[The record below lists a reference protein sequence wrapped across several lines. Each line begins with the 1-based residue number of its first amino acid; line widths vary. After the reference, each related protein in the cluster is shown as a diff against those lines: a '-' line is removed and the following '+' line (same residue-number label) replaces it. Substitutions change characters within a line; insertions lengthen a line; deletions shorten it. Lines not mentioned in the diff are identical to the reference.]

1 MQFLI
6 PISMEQR
13 LYITSIR
20 EGIDMGSRDY
30 GCESKSFPLSALTK
44 DAKLVVSES
53 WGQPNPADADDT
65 VHIVWELTDMELTD
79 DNFSFT
85 MMGDRYHIN
94 RHWQVLGTESYDI
107 PNAYISNSK
116 RLIFYFGTE
125 EKAQESQ
132 YDRLKELYDQITAN
146 KQVGDF
152 WKNIPLAKEALHLM
166 KDVAPQEDEETLKE
180 FCELVVNDTLLLD
193 ADTPRLILSFMDLW
207 HVLNESTYNWEEET
221 YRLLRMTD
229 PKTSEE
235 EKMELLTQKRFL
247 RYDPVQLSEAWEDNI
262 YEVEKEL
269 DELFKDEP
277 RHMGFC
283 FRYWSAKR
291 TALAKRGIDWRS
303 PAAMNPRTRF
313 D

>member
-1 MQFLI
+1 
-6 PISMEQR
+6 MEQR
-13 LYITSIR
+13 LYITSIT
-20 EGIDMGSRDY
+20 ESIDMGSRDY
-30 GCESKSFPLSALTK
+30 DCESKSFPLSALTK
-44 DAKLVVSES
+44 NAKLEVSES

-65 VHIVWELTDMELTD
+65 VHIIWELTDMELSD
-79 DNFSFT
+79 DTFSFT
-85 MMGDRYHIN
+85 MMGERFRLHRY
-94 RHWQVLGTESYDI
+94 WQVLGTDSYDI

-116 RLIFYFGTE
+116 RLIFYFGTK
-125 EKAQESQ
+125 EKAKESQ

-146 KQVGDF
+146 EQVGEF
-152 WKNIPLAKEALHLM
+152 WKNIPLAKKALHLM

-207 HVLNESTYNWEEET
+207 HVMNESTYNWKDET

-229 PKTSEE
+229 PETSNE
-235 EKMELLTQKRFL
+235 EKKELMQQKRFL
-247 RYDPVQLSEAWEDNI
+247 LYDPVQLSEAWEENI